1 MMAKVTAVLTEVA
14 AVFES
19 VILYLL
25 APQSVGGRLYPL
37 SVPRV
42 TESVNSL
49 NNWSISVPP

>member
-1 MMAKVTAVLTEVA
+1 VMAKVTAVLTEVA